1 MSNLWKAPKLPQR
14 AMLHAKAIYNEHFV
28 IVKDRTIP
36 NRRTFY
42 LSPVFHDTDDFVRVT
57 FIRPT
62 AANDRSKGVWADAIV
77 SWKNKH
83 YHIDTRPL
91 TLVHPVTGKSH
102 ELSYYEARHVYEGW
116 HHELPEADI
125 FYICNPRPKTSD

>member
-62 AANDRSKGVWADAIV
+62 AATTVQRACGQTPS
-77 SWKNKH
+77 S
-83 YHIDTRPL
+83 P
-91 TLVHPVTGKSH
+91 GKINTTISIRGH
-102 ELSYYEARHVYEGW
+102 SLW
-116 HHELPEADI
+116 
-125 FYICNPRPKTSD
+125 FTQ